1 MEGLEAFLP
10 HLLPCLAHRPWV
22 WRESRHRVHGRAPA
36 EHLVGQKATAHVVG
50 IVGVPVIGRVHGD
63 DRLQCG
69 RAPGGD
75 LQAVESPPRLAD
87 HPDVAAAPRL
97 GGNPGDGL
105 DGVVLLL
112 ERVLVDE
119 HAVGVSAA
127 PDVEPHSRIPVT
139 GEVAE
144 ATLIVNGEQ
153 VVLAVRDVLENRRDR
168 DGRGNLG
175 HPDPRTEAGT
185 VG

>member
-1 MEGLEAFLP
+1 MTAFSAGGRRAATCRPLNPPQDLPIIPTSPLHHGWEAIQ
-10 HLLPCLAHRPWV
+10 AMA
-22 WRESRHRVHGRAPA
+22 S
-36 EHLVGQKATAHVVG
+36 TASS
-50 IVGVPVIGRVHGD
+50 
-63 DRLQCG
+63 CSWS
-69 RAPGGD
+69 A
-75 LQAVESPPRLAD
+75 
-87 HPDVAAAPRL
+87 
-97 GGNPGDGL
+97 
-105 DGVVLLL
+105 
-112 ERVLVDE
+112 VLVDE